1 MDLAGLNY
9 SRLLNKQSF
18 VTFYTDK
25 VIHENIKS
33 IKVLPEILMHISL
46 LSTEIFVN
54 VQHVFFNASYVFP
67 TLIYYY
73 LYLKSINNFPYFYT
87 DKVTHKKYL

>member
-1 MDLAGLNY
+1 MYFL
-9 SRLLNKQSF
+9 
-18 VTFYTDK
+18 
-25 VIHENIKS
+25 
-33 IKVLPEILMHISL
+33 IS
-46 LSTEIFVN
+46 
-54 VQHVFFNASYVFP
+54 ASYVFP